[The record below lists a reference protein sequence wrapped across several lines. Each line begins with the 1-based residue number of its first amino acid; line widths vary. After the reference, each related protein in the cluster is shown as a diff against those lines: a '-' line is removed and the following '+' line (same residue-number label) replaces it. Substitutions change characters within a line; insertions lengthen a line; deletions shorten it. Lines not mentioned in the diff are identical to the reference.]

1 MRARA
6 AALFGLLGLSH
17 PRLAGRLPRPHVL
30 WTCFCR
36 MRKSSMFADMPL
48 DNRTVDQFAA
58 FAAVRLS
65 QAVLKRCHGQND
77 LLFRP
82 G

>member
-1 MRARA
+1 
-6 AALFGLLGLSH
+6 
-17 PRLAGRLPRPHVL
+17 
-30 WTCFCR
+30 
-36 MRKSSMFADMPL
+36 MFADMPL